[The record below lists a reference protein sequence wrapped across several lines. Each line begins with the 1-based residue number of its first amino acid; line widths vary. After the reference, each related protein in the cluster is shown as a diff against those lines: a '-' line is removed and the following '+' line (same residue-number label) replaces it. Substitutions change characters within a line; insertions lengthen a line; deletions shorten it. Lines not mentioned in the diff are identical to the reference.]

1 MVTNK
6 VNLEQVNSVLDN
18 VYAWSRSEAYR
29 GYNKHDGLNS
39 PILRLALGWG
49 KWPRILAI
57 QSVMRSPINLRPY
70 LAVKKTYNPK
80 GLALFAQGLMDRF
93 RVSGDPAYLREAE
106 DILALLHSIK
116 SKGNWSGGCWGYHYP
131 WQDPGF
137 FAPSGTPNAVV
148 TCFVCEAYID
158 AYRLTGKSV
167 YLEIVASAIKFF
179 LRDLCR
185 LADNADEL
193 CLSYMP
199 MPMTMCVMDVSILIG
214 AVISQYIEL
223 SGDTTEHET
232 ARRLVGYVVGKQT
245 EYGAWFYTDPPS
257 DSHIRHDNY
266 HTGFILDALMRY
278 INSSRNDAWRSVH
291 EQGLHFYA
299 NKLFNHDG
307 SPRWMS
313 DQDFP
318 HDIHGAA
325 QGILT
330 FSAPPATHS
339 HPDTAANITQW
350 AISNMYNPQ
359 GRFYYQETKY
369 YRKKFTLLRW
379 CNAWMARAL
388 SRHALSLQEK
398 AGTCQQ
404 SNP

>member
-1 MVTNK
+1 MDANTLS
-6 VNLEQVNSVLDN
+6 LEQINSILDK
-18 VYAWSRSEAYR
+18 VYAWSRAEAYR

-39 PILRLALGWG
+39 PILQFALGWG
-49 KWPRILAI
+49 KWPRIVAI
-57 QSVMRSPINLRPY
+57 QSVMRSPINVRPY
-70 LAVKKTYNPK
+70 MAVKKTFNPK

-93 RVSGDPAYLREAE
+93 RANGDQSFLREAE
-106 DILALLHSIK
+106 DILGLLHNIK
-116 SKGNWSGGCWGYHYP
+116 SHGSWSGFCWGYHYP

-137 FAPSGTPNAVV
+137 FAPAGTPNAVV
-148 TCFVCEAYID
+148 TCFVCEAYLA
-158 AYRLTGKSV
+158 AYRLTGKPI
-167 YLEIVASAIKFF
+167 YLEIVASAINFF
-179 LRDLCR
+179 INDLCK
-185 LADNADEL
+185 LVDNNDEL

-199 MPMTMCVMDVSILIG
+199 IPMTMRVLDVSILIG

-223 SGDTTEHET
+223 SGNSIEQET
-232 ARRLVGYVVGKQT
+232 ARRLVGYVVGRQT
-245 EYGAWFYTDPPS
+245 GYGAWFYTDPPS

-278 INSSRNDAWRSVH
+278 IDSSKNDAWRGVY

-299 NKLFNHDG
+299 DKLFNHDG

-313 DQDFP
+313 DQDYP

-330 FSAPPATHS
+330 FSTPPAILTY
-339 HPDTAANITQW
+339 PGTAANIVQW
-350 AISNMYNPQ
+350 AISRMYNSQ
-359 GRFYYQETKY
+359 GKFYYQQTKY

-388 SRHALSLQEK
+388 SKHALSLQEK
-398 AGTCQQ
+398 MGTCQQ
-404 SNP
+404 SNH